1 MLVTSSDQTDTGTT
15 NNPSAVCERALQ
27 GTYTTYLLQED
38 FHSERAGLETPKYGI
53 QS

>member
-15 NNPSAVCERALQ
+15 NNPSAVQRALQ

-38 FHSERAGLETPKYGI
+38 FHSEHAGLETPKYGI